1 MESETNFNMESNTTT
16 ISNTVNGHTSWGT
29 VTHNMYGTPELI
41 DVIVTPSEVQ
51 LVYKKQSLITT
62 GLTMP
67 QPEVYKVV
75 YSRQDGSEKI
85 IAGHYIPANKESYEF
100 D

>member
-1 MESETNFNMESNTTT
+1 MEKATT
-16 ISNTVNGHTSWGT
+16 ISNNGYISNISWGT
-29 VTHNMYGTPELI
+29 KNYSTPELI
-41 DVIVTPSEVQ
+41 DVIVTPTEVQ
-51 LVYKKQSLITT
+51 LVYKKQFLIVTN

-85 IAGHYIPANKESYEF
+85 IAGHYIPANNESYEF

>member
-1 MESETNFNMESNTTT
+1 MEKANT
-16 ISNTVNGHTSWGT
+16 ISNSGVHIAGTAGTSWNT
-29 VTHNMYGTPELI
+29 LNMYNTPELI
-41 DVIVTPSEVQ
+41 DVIVTPTEIQ
-51 LVYKKQSLITT
+51 LVYKKQLLITY

-85 IAGHYIPANKESYEF
+85 IAGHYIPANNESYEF

>member
-1 MESETNFNMESNTTT
+1 MEKANT
-16 ISNTVNGHTSWGT
+16 IRNGSTSGWFHMAGT
-29 VTHNMYGTPELI
+29 SLSTLNMYNTPELI
-41 DVIVTPSEVQ
+41 DVIVTPTEIQ
-51 LVYKKQSLITT
+51 LVYKKQLLITY

-85 IAGHYIPANKESYEF
+85 IAGHYIPANNESYEF

>member
-1 MESETNFNMESNTTT
+1 MESNTPTT
-16 ISNTVNGHTSWGT
+16 SNTVYGHTSWGT
-29 VTHNMYGTPELI
+29 THNINMYSTPELI
-41 DVIVTPSEVQ
+41 DVIVTPTEVQ

-62 GLTMP
+62 GFTMP

-75 YSRQDGSEKI
+75 YSRKDGSEKI
-85 IAGHYIPANKESYEF
+85 IAGHYIPANNESYEF